1 MLQNSTK
8 IYVQVAMTGL
18 DENTLTRELDP
29 FYKIKDNYRKILI
42 TADTIDLS
50 RDGIEHINL
59 YDFLSTIK

>member
-1 MLQNSTK
+1 
-8 IYVQVAMTGL
+8 MTAL
-18 DENTLTRELDP
+18 DENTLIRELDP